1 MSRPGLAQLA
11 AVVVVLAV
19 LPFAGLSGSLLN
31 LMIYMMIT
39 ALAAQ
44 GWNILGGYA
53 GLSSFGHAAFFG
65 VGAYAMAVLQS
76 RYGLNA
82 WVALVIGIALGAAT
96 GAFIGFL
103 SFRSGLKGSYFAL
116 ITLAFAEVARILAN
130 SADFTG
136 GAAGILLKLQ
146 TGLPFLQFA
155 DRRYFLLVALGFV
168 AIGLV
173 VTWWLEHSRFGA
185 YLIALRENEQAAQA
199 LGVDVFRV
207 KMKAIALSG
216 ALTAAAGCLYAQDY
230 LFVDANVAFGSW
242 ISIEALFA
250 AIVGGAGTVLGPLVG
265 AIVLLGLGE
274 LTKGVSG
281 GIAGMDLLVFGI
293 ILVLC
298 VAFSPNG
305 LVMLLRSL
313 RLPKRGVGAKVKE
326 AGHA

>member
-1 MSRPGLAQLA
+1 MSKPGLPQLA
-11 AVVVVLAV
+11 IIVVVLAA
-19 LPFAGLSGSLLN
+19 LPFIGLSGSLLN
-31 LMIYMMIT
+31 LMIFMMIT

-65 VGAYAMAVLQS
+65 VGAYSMAVLQS
-76 RYGLNA
+76 RFGLNA
-82 WVALVIGIALGAAT
+82 WLALVIGIALGAVM

-130 SADFTG
+130 STDFTG

-146 TGLPFLQFA
+146 TGLPYLQFA
-155 DRRYFLLVALGFV
+155 DRRYFLLTALGFV

-173 VTWWLEHSRFGA
+173 VTRWLEHSRFGA

-207 KMKAIALSG
+207 KMKAIALSA
-216 ALTAAAGCLYAQDY
+216 ALTAAAGCLYAQNY

-274 LTKGVSG
+274 LTKGLSG
-281 GIAGMDLLVFGI
+281 GIPGMDLLVFGV

-313 RLPKRGVGAKVKE
+313 GLPKRGTAAKVKE

>member
-1 MSRPGLAQLA
+1 MTKPGLLPLA
-11 AVVVVLAV
+11 AVVIVLAV
-19 LPFAGLSGSLLN
+19 VPFLGLSGSLLN
-31 LMIYMMIT
+31 LMILMMIT

-44 GWNILGGYA
+44 GWNVLGGYG

-76 RYGLNA
+76 RFGLNA
-82 WVALVIGIALGAAT
+82 WAALAIGIVLGALF

-116 ITLAFAEVARILAN
+116 VTLAFAEVARILAN

-146 TGLPFLQFA
+146 TGLPYLQFA
-155 DRRYFLLVALGFV
+155 DRRYFLLIALAFV

-173 VTWWLEHSRFGA
+173 ATWWLEHSRFGA

-199 LGVDVFRV
+199 LGIDVFSV
-207 KMKAIALSG
+207 KMKAIALSA
-216 ALTAAAGCLYAQDY
+216 ALTAASGCLYAQNY
-230 LFVDANVAFGSW
+230 LFIDSNVAFGSW

-250 AIVGGAGTVLGPLVG
+250 AIVGGAGTVLGPLIG

-274 LTKGVSG
+274 LTKSVSG
-281 GIAGMDLLVFGI
+281 GIPGMDLLVFGI

-313 RLPKRGVGAKVKE
+313 GLPHRGSKAKE
-326 AGHA
+326 AA